1 MAQEIKVTPADRAP
15 APPAAPLNGPAGGPR
30 PGVEPSLGELFKQL
44 ANEST
49 TLIKQEMALA
59 KLEMR
64 QNMSTVAKDAAL
76 LAVGAGVLLV
86 GALVLTAFLVVLLG
100 DMLDN
105 YWLGALIVGVLYAV
119 IGGLMVVQGKNK
131 LKNDDMRPEATL
143 QTLRE
148 DKQWAQAEIQ
158 QVKRELT

>member
-1 MAQEIKVTPADRAP
+1 MAQEIKATPTDRAS
-15 APPAAPLNGPAGGPR
+15 APVAPPLNGPTTGAR
-30 PGVEPSLGELFKQL
+30 PGAEPSLGELFKQL

-64 QNMSTVAKDAAL
+64 QNISAVTKDAAL
-76 LAVGAGVLLV
+76 LAIGAGVLLV

-100 DMLDN
+100 DLLDN
-105 YWLGALIVGVLYAV
+105 YWLGALIVGVLYSVVGA
-119 IGGLMVVQGKNK
+119 LMVVQGKNK

-143 QTLRE
+143 ETLRE
-148 DKQWAQAEIQ
+148 DKRWAQAEIQ
-158 QVKRELT
+158 QAKRDLT